1 MKHCKV
7 DIQWLIVVRGAWSK
21 TEVIWVEQSV
31 LTWNK
36 RVYEFEKN
44 RAREIVWNITL
55 VKLAI
60 GYMDIILGNIN

>member
-21 TEVIWVEQSV
+21 NEVMWVEESV

-36 RVYEFEKN
+36 RVYVFEKN

-60 GYMDIILGNIN
+60 GYMDIILGNSN

>member
-21 TEVIWVEQSV
+21 NEVMWVEQSV
-31 LTWNK
+31 LTCNK
-36 RVYEFEKN
+36 RLYVFEKN

>member
-21 TEVIWVEQSV
+21 NEVMWVEESV
-31 LTWNK
+31 LPWNK